1 MKGGVDRQPTALQ
14 SAQVRAVLPVGHL
27 ACLLF
32 CLVMPPL
39 ASGWQLAAVAAV
51 SLVIAAHAGWRGV
64 AVLADWRSWALVAAL
79 AVPAAVLATRGGAPA
94 GAEPAAREALETGAQ
109 IALRVLSMLLGLSA
123 FAASVSVA
131 GLGALMERA
140 GLRGLGFALGVAV
153 NALPTVAEKVSNGY
167 HAIRLRGGFQKRRL
181 EALRLWLV
189 AVVVATLRHADDVV
203 SAAEARAFSADRPRR
218 LPTLASWPDLVVIVL
233 LVGAAVSILLY
244 R

>member
-1 MKGGVDRQPTALQ
+1 MTGTTGQPVEPPQ
-14 SAQVRAVLPVGHL
+14 SPRSWELRPAGHL

-39 ASGWQLAAVAAV
+39 ASGWQLVAVVGV

-64 AVLADWRSWALVAAL
+64 AVLADWRSWLLVAIL
-79 AVPAAVLATRGGAPA
+79 AVPAALLVTRSGGST
-94 GAEPAAREALETGAQ
+94 GAETAAREALVTGAQ

-131 GLGALMERA
+131 GLGAMVERA
-140 GLRGLGFALGVAV
+140 GFRGLGFALGVAV
-153 NALPTVAEKVSNGY
+153 NALPTVAEKASHAY
-167 HAIRLRGGFQKRRL
+167 HAIRLRGGFQKRRF

-189 AVVVATLRHADDVV
+189 AVVAATLRHAEDVV

-218 LPTLASWPDLVVIVL
+218 LPTLASHPDLVATVL
-233 LVGAAVSILLY
+233 LAVTAIAILSL
-244 R
+244 